1 MAQAGAVK
9 LIEDELFDRFW
20 NCDRPGIRSGAFED
34 IAVVA
39 AAGAGASREADA
51 RRAGRTRHSGRIPPV
66 AELVG
71 RPGCTLTEASYVV
84 PPPPAELMN
93 LLGRWETF
101 LHEQSLLPLVQAA
114 LMHYP
119 GPGSKSP
126 TYNNVLSPPIN
137 SSCRQTILIS

>member
-1 MAQAGAVK
+1 VTALEFGVERLKTLPLSLRLVRELHEK
-9 LIEDELFDRFW
+9 LMRGVRGEDAT
-20 NCDRPGIRSGAFED
+20 PGEFRRSQNW
-34 IAVVA
+34 I
-39 AAGAGASREADA
+39 
-51 RRAGRTRHSGRIPPV
+51 
-66 AELVG
+66 G